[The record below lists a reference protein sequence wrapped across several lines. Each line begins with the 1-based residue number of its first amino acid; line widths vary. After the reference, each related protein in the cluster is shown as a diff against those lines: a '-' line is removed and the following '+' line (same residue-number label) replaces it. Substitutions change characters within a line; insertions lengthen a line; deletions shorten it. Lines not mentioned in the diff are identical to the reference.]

1 MHPEYNFVNLVGT
14 DHQEAKAK
22 AKKLEC
28 EVDRR
33 QALKSQNQENVTRR
47 KILQRWP
54 KDNILEQVCSVKVN
68 ETSQQKYKTVKRI
81 EFEEAG

>member
-1 MHPEYNFVNLVGT
+1 MVGT

-28 EVDRR
+28 EVGRR

-47 KILQRWP
+47 KILQPWP

-68 ETSQQKYKTVKRI
+68 ETSQQKHKTVKRI
-81 EFEEAG
+81 EFEEGG